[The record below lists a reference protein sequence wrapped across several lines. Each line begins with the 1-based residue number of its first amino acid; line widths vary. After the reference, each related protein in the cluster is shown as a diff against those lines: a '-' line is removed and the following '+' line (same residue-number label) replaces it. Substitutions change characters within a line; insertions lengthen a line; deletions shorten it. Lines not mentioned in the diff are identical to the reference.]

1 MFSAVLDTSVI
12 FPARLNDT
20 LLSFAE
26 QKLYRPLWSEAILQ
40 ELRESRARTYPHRDP
55 QSVEF
60 RVVAMCRA
68 FPTATV
74 AGWKGIAEEIAHM
87 LPDPHDAHVIAAA
100 RIGGAEFIVTDN
112 LKDFPPKTL
121 AVWGLSA
128 ISADQFLVKLW
139 RSDPNA
145 GSKALRT
152 QSLRMLKPPLS
163 PEEILEQLAETVP
176 EFSRIALASRIA

>member
-26 QKLYRPLWSEAILQ
+26 QQMYRPLWSEAILR

-55 QSVEF
+55 QLVEL
-60 RVVAMCRA
+60 RVLAMSRA
-68 FPTATV
+68 FPDASV
-74 AGWKGIAEEIAHM
+74 AGWKKTAEEIAHL

-121 AVWGLSA
+121 AEWGLSA

-139 RSDPNA
+139 RSDSNA
-145 GSKALRT
+145 GSQALRM

-163 PEEILEQLAETVP
+163 PQEILEQLAETVP
-176 EFSRIALASRIA
+176 EFSRIAQASRIA

>member
-1 MFSAVLDTSVI
+1 
-12 FPARLNDT
+12 
-20 LLSFAE
+20 
-26 QKLYRPLWSEAILQ
+26 
-40 ELRESRARTYPHRDP
+40 
-55 QSVEF
+55 
-60 RVVAMCRA
+60 MCRA

-87 LPDPHDAHVIAAA
+87 LPDPQDAHVIAAA
-100 RIGGAEFIVTDN
+100 RTGGAEFIVTDN
-112 LKDFPPKTL
+112 LKDFPPQTL
-121 AVWGLSA
+121 AVWGLNA